1 MKGQNGPF
9 TPETPATAVF
19 WRFFNA
25 RACRVRT
32 KDIPLSGRGST
43 GMSDYWR
50 CVSPEISDFGCFM
63 VKIQRAKG
71 PLLSVKTTPS
81 PLPFIATKSRYFRPL
96 KVPKRTT
103 YGRAVPGAR
112 TPRRVSEPQSS
123 SKNSIFS
130 TELAGIRGLECRAPI
145 FSQKESSRTSSSP
158 TFTTLAISCHA

>member
-1 MKGQNGPF
+1 M
-9 TPETPATAVF
+9 
-19 WRFFNA
+19 
-25 RACRVRT
+25 RA
-32 KDIPLSGRGST
+32 
-43 GMSDYWR
+43 
-50 CVSPEISDFGCFM
+50 EISDFGCLK

-81 PLPFIATKSRYFRPL
+81 PLPFMATKSRYLRPL

-103 YGRAVPGAR
+103 YGSAVPGAR

-130 TELAGIRGLECRAPI
+130 TELAGIRGLACRAPI

-158 TFTTLAISCHA
+158 TFTTLAISCHASGREQEPEYRLRSQQQSEFQRFVRPE